1 MPSKR
6 TKTRGRK
13 NTNKNETTSKK
24 IKSNTKSIINTLQ
37 FKYLTTTNL
46 EDAALLAA
54 TAFAKTPCYVEIL
67 PGDEKERILFL
78 KWLFEKNFLLR
89 MDKQC
94 CRCTYDGNK
103 LVSFF
108 MFTLPD
114 IRHPNFCDMLRVGLI
129 SGLWSYGFSTVNPM
143 LATKNWMEE
152 KEQEVLTNLKRKNT
166 KMIRLERMT
175 VLPSYQGKGVGT
187 ASLREA
193 LTEADKLGLP
203 CILGTQESR
212 NVTFY
217 GRLGF
222 KIVDECHCPVGNGYK
237 NWMMIREPKV
247 V

>member
-89 MDKQC
+89 MDKEC

-103 LVSFF
+103 LVS
-108 MFTLPD
+108 
-114 IRHPNFCDMLRVGLI
+114 
-129 SGLWSYGFSTVNPM
+129 
-143 LATKNWMEE
+143 
-152 KEQEVLTNLKRKNT
+152 
-166 KMIRLERMT
+166 
-175 VLPSYQGKGVGT
+175 
-187 ASLREA
+187 
-193 LTEADKLGLP
+193 
-203 CILGTQESR
+203 
-212 NVTFY
+212 
-217 GRLGF
+217 
-222 KIVDECHCPVGNGYK
+222 
-237 NWMMIREPKV
+237 
-247 V
+247 